1 MDGYIALSYWDLAAA
16 SALVFINAGLSVIF
30 RLRLHR
36 SLLIAAIRMV
46 VQLAL
51 VGVVLTTLFS
61 VVSPLWTGLTAL
73 GMVLFAGHEAAQRQ
87 ERRLS
92 GWWSYGLGTGSMMV
106 SSVVVTVFALLTAL
120 RPNPWY
126 DPRYAIPLLGM
137 ILGNCMTGIA
147 LGLDTLTTSLV
158 SRRAGV
164 EAQLMLG
171 ATRQEAVAP
180 VTRQALR
187 SALMP
192 TINSMSATGVVS
204 LPGMMTG
211 QILGGVPPA
220 EAVKY
225 QILVMFLI
233 AGGTGLGAVTAVLG
247 GVYRLTD
254 GRHRLRLDRLGRP
267 KRGIADRRS
276 TRSDLLISWQGTAAR
291 CSAPPDRSR
300 RTQYLEIWRGCRR
313 PDVNRPAV
321 ASLKAEFSCVRQ
333 VQQIGH
339 GEGCGGSFRSIEQHP
354 LVRSERPSLRP
365 DLAFGRAPR
374 AAAVKDAAANA
385 VCTGGAGAKRPWP
398 SEHGARLNRSAVRL
412 RVAMPPSCAHVNRP
426 C

>member
-1 MDGYIALSYWDLAAA
+1 VDSYIALNYWELAA
-16 SALVFINAGLSVIF
+16 SGVLVFINAGLSVIF
-30 RLRLHR
+30 GLRVHR

-51 VGVVLTTLFS
+51 VGVVLTMLFS
-61 VVSPLWTGLTAL
+61 LVSPLWTGLTAL

-87 ERRLS
+87 ERRLA

-106 SSVVVTVFALLTAL
+106 SSVAVTVFALLTAL

-171 ATRQEAVAP
+171 ATREEAVAP

-225 QILVMFLI
+225 QIFVMFLI

-254 GRHRLRLDRLGRP
+254 GRHRLRLDRLGSP
-267 KRGIADRRS
+267 K
-276 TRSDLLISWQGTAAR
+276 
-291 CSAPPDRSR
+291 
-300 RTQYLEIWRGCRR
+300 
-313 PDVNRPAV
+313 PA
-321 ASLKAEFSCVRQ
+321 
-333 VQQIGH
+333 
-339 GEGCGGSFRSIEQHP
+339 
-354 LVRSERPSLRP
+354 
-365 DLAFGRAPR
+365 
-374 AAAVKDAAANA
+374 
-385 VCTGGAGAKRPWP
+385 
-398 SEHGARLNRSAVRL
+398 
-412 RVAMPPSCAHVNRP
+412 
-426 C
+426 

>member
-1 MDGYIALSYWDLAAA
+1 MDSYIALSYWDLAAA
-16 SALVFINAGLSVIF
+16 SILIFINAGLSIIF

-46 VQLAL
+46 VQLTL

-61 VVSPLWTGLTAL
+61 VVSPLWTGLAAL
-73 GMVLFAGHEAAQRQ
+73 VMVLFAGNEAAQRQ
-87 ERRLS
+87 ERGLS
-92 GWWSYGLGTGSMMV
+92 GWWSYGLGTGCMMV

-164 EAQLMLG
+164 EARLMLG

-225 QILVMFLI
+225 QILVMFMI

-247 GVYRLTD
+247 CVYRLTD
-254 GRHRLRLDRLGRP
+254 GRHRLRLDRLRP
-267 KRGIADRRS
+267 PK
-276 TRSDLLISWQGTAAR
+276 
-291 CSAPPDRSR
+291 
-300 RTQYLEIWRGCRR
+300 
-313 PDVNRPAV
+313 PA
-321 ASLKAEFSCVRQ
+321 
-333 VQQIGH
+333 
-339 GEGCGGSFRSIEQHP
+339 
-354 LVRSERPSLRP
+354 
-365 DLAFGRAPR
+365 
-374 AAAVKDAAANA
+374 
-385 VCTGGAGAKRPWP
+385 
-398 SEHGARLNRSAVRL
+398 
-412 RVAMPPSCAHVNRP
+412 
-426 C
+426 

>member
-1 MDGYIALSYWDLAAA
+1 VTNYIALNYWVLAAA
-16 SALVFINAGLSVIF
+16 SVFVFIDAGLSIIF
-30 RLRLHR
+30 RLGIHR

-51 VGVVLTTLFS
+51 VGLVLTTLFS
-61 VVSPLWTGLTAL
+61 VVSPLWTGLAAL
-73 GMVLFAGHEAAQRQ
+73 GMVLFAGREATQRQ

-92 GWWSYGLGTGSMMV
+92 GWWSYGLGTGCMMM
-106 SSVVVTVFALLTAL
+106 SSVLVTVFALLTAL

-158 SRRAGV
+158 SRRAAV

-192 TINSMSATGVVS
+192 IINSMSATGVVS

-211 QILGGVPPA
+211 QILGGLPPA

-233 AGGTGLGAVTAVLG
+233 AGGTGLGAVTAVIG

-254 GRHRLRLDRLGRP
+254 VRHRLRLDRL
-267 KRGIADRRS
+267 
-276 TRSDLLISWQGTAAR
+276 
-291 CSAPPDRSR
+291 
-300 RTQYLEIWRGCRR
+300 
-313 PDVNRPAV
+313 
-321 ASLKAEFSCVRQ
+321 
-333 VQQIGH
+333 
-339 GEGCGGSFRSIEQHP
+339 
-354 LVRSERPSLRP
+354 RPSKP
-365 DLAFGRAPR
+365 A
-374 AAAVKDAAANA
+374 
-385 VCTGGAGAKRPWP
+385 
-398 SEHGARLNRSAVRL
+398 
-412 RVAMPPSCAHVNRP
+412 
-426 C
+426 